1 MKTKGKMVLVAVTSL
16 LISFAACATTYAMA
30 QFLDHPAMEGFA
42 MLALSMAAAA
52 LLVPVR
58 AYLMQSGCVQLT
70 RDHRAKMLGSAV
82 KKRMLYAESPDY
94 EDRVSRLWDSSLQ
107 DQKLF
112 GALSA
117 IAAAAGSALAFCG
130 LLFWQLSALA
140 LVSLMIAA
148 LLAGAAFWVNYRTA
162 RLMYGFWQKYME
174 NTRRFQYL
182 SDVLTKKEFVEEKK
196 IFGYRPFFTELFG
209 QEFDRAAAKN
219 RELGKQRAAL
229 ELSNDLIYALF
240 VFAEFAFLIWCYDTG
255 RVTLGFV
262 VSVIPFGVAAFASVC
277 AAFSAAGDLVRIRKF
292 CQDAE
297 DFAAREQE
305 SGSARFGDTGD
316 GSAVCLSHVSFTY
329 PGQEYP
335 VIQDL
340 SLTLEKGKKYAL
352 VGANGSGKTTLT
364 KLIGGF
370 YEPQAG
376 EVRCMDRPAILF
388 QDFNRYPFSVAEN
401 IALEAEFSEADITEK
416 LGQVGLREK
425 IHALPEKEK
434 TQLTRMKQEGAG
446 LSGGEWQRIALARIL
461 HSKSDIVI
469 LDEPTASLDPF
480 IEVEIYNS
488 YMKLLKERTVIF
500 ITHRLGYLRDVDE
513 ILVLGGGRIL
523 ERGSHEALM
532 GNEDSLYRRMY
543 QEQRRVYQDEK

>member
-1 MKTKGKMVLVAVTSL
+1 M
-16 LISFAACATTYAMA
+16 
-30 QFLDHPAMEGFA
+30 
-42 MLALSMAAAA
+42 
-52 LLVPVR
+52 
-58 AYLMQSGCVQLT
+58 
-70 RDHRAKMLGSAV
+70 
-82 KKRMLYAESPDY
+82 
-94 EDRVSRLWDSSLQ
+94 
-107 DQKLF
+107 
-112 GALSA
+112 
-117 IAAAAGSALAFCG
+117 
-130 LLFWQLSALA
+130 
-140 LVSLMIAA
+140 
-148 LLAGAAFWVNYRTA
+148 
-162 RLMYGFWQKYME
+162 
-174 NTRRFQYL
+174 
-182 SDVLTKKEFVEEKK
+182 
-196 IFGYRPFFTELFG
+196 
-209 QEFDRAAAKN
+209 
-219 RELGKQRAAL
+219 
-229 ELSNDLIYALF
+229 
-240 VFAEFAFLIWCYDTG
+240 
-255 RVTLGFV
+255 
-262 VSVIPFGVAAFASVC
+262 
-277 AAFSAAGDLVRIRKF
+277 
-292 CQDAE
+292 
-297 DFAAREQE
+297 
-305 SGSARFGDTGD
+305 
-316 GSAVCLSHVSFTY
+316 
-329 PGQEYP
+329 
-335 VIQDL
+335 IQDL

-401 IALEAEFSEADITEK
+401 IALEVEFSEADITEK